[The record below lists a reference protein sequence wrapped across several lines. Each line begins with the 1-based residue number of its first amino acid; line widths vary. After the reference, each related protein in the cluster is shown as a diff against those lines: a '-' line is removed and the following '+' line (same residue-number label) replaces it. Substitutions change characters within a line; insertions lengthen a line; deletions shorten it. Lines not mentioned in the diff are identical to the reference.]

1 MAQVPHHQTSDSNS
15 HHILKQKYFGRGLFF
30 KEMTVW
36 RRLIVVEELGKAIF
50 LEERTHVHAR
60 SHLHCF
66 RRSMAKE
73 SRWSVQ

>member
-50 LEERTHVHAR
+50 FGGTDA
-60 SHLHCF
+60 C
-66 RRSMAKE
+66 ACKE
-73 SRWSVQ
+73 PFALFPALDGKGK